1 MGTSFLH
8 FPVIAAG
15 SRANFQQGDI
25 FLSPVMSV
33 ILKSGEALL
42 EPVPIINSSLITVY
56 DPADLWTY
64 NPSNVV
70 IEAMWCSIAL
80 LTFVH
85 AWRNTSPNKN
95 SLALWLGL
103 LIGSSLFEISQMT
116 NPQVG
121 NTYFTQAAIM
131 FHDRLEPLYVLVGPY
146 TSLTY
151 ILVQDASTAYAT
163 QQKLSLRERLTL
175 AGLAGCCSFG
185 IFPPF
190 DIAGYHLMW
199 NTFHESESY
208 YYPTIAQV
216 QIVGTFFMAA
226 LAASVAFAFTYT
238 RSLGTVWAILI
249 NALSVPVL
257 AGSMTM
263 IYLVVGILLEHPFL
277 ALYAL
282 EASCFV
288 AAVLSAV
295 RGHTVK
301 VDYLFAI
308 GATIV
313 LGTYI
318 TWIWFSPA
326 SEKNMR
332 IGYGQPFVNYDCT
345 EEVKSSTWGL
355 LSRGKFL
362 CPQRMRDDLSFT
374 FDCLQSLPPDYSNWY
389 WTCGVR
395 APDGVTDVIDYLLLR
410 SVVGFI
416 FLRIVGRLVKAKA
429 E

>member
-1 MGTSFLH
+1 S
-8 FPVIAAG
+8 
-15 SRANFQQGDI
+15 DI
-25 FLSPVMSV
+25 FLFPVMSV
-33 ILKSGEALL
+33 MLKSGEALL
-42 EPVPIINSSLITVY
+42 EPVPIINTSLITVY
-56 DPADLWTY
+56 NPADLWTY

-116 NPQVG
+116 NPQIG
-121 NTYFTQAAIM
+121 NTYFTQATVMI
-131 FHDRLEPLYVLVGPY
+131 HDRLEPLYVLAGPY
-146 TSLTY
+146 TALTY
-151 ILVQDASTAYAT
+151 IVVQQASAAFSK
-163 QQKLSLRERLTL
+163 QQKLSLGERLSL
-175 AGLAGCCSFG
+175 AGLAGCSSLG
-185 IFPPF
+185 IFPLF

-199 NTFHESESY
+199 DNFHESESY

-216 QIVGTFFMAA
+216 QILGTFFFGA

-238 RSLGTVWAILI
+238 RSLGTVLGTVM

-257 AGSMTM
+257 TGLMTM
-263 IYLVVGILLEHPFL
+263 MYLVVGILLERPFL

-288 AAVLSAV
+288 AALLAAV

-301 VDYLFAI
+301 VDYLFAL

-318 TWIWFSPA
+318 TWIWFSPT

-345 EEVKSSTWGL
+345 EEVESSTWGL

-374 FDCLQSLPPDYSNWY
+374 FDCLQSLPLDYSNWY

-410 SVVGFI
+410 SVVGFV
-416 FLRIVGRLVKAKA
+416 FLRIVGRLVKVKA